1 MPMNFAKQATNKT
14 RKAKKKMAMQ
24 PRPDP
29 RDVIAKS
36 NKGLM
41 NRPNKEN
48 KKEIGGQPVE
58 LVIEAISLLEE
69 LRNGRA

>member
-1 MPMNFAKQATNKT
+1 
-14 RKAKKKMAMQ
+14 
-24 PRPDP
+24 
-29 RDVIAKS
+29 
-36 NKGLM
+36 M

-58 LVIEAISLLEE
+58 LVMEAISLLEE